1 MIHIRMP
8 HRIDRSCGAFWT
20 SWYRLYWLRFAVQKI
35 IHHDDVMCSI
45 VIWPRGSIAA
55 CYSHSSDAR
64 VAKDEAEE
72 GKTSVAWRG
81 WDKATDDQPS
91 VSAETLDTRA
101 GLTVTVFVAGPA
113 SIRQVNVREDCA
125 EAAHFCRHSSIGSG
139 HEEQPLGDVAV
150 HWGEQP
156 LRTEGAKDGAV
167 RRIVEERSQAALRP
181 T

>member
-1 MIHIRMP
+1 MP
-8 HRIDRSCGAFWT
+8 HRIDRSCGAFWA
-20 SWYRLYWLRFAVQKI
+20 SWYRLYWLRFAVQEI

-55 CYSHSSDAR
+55 CYSYSGDAC

-81 WDKATDDQPS
+81 WNKATEDQPS
-91 VSAETLDTRA
+91 VSAEALDARA
-101 GLTVTVFVAGPA
+101 GLTVAVFIAGPA

-125 EAAHFCRHSSIGSG
+125 EAAHLCRHCSIGSG
-139 HEEQPLGDVAV
+139 DKEQSLSDVAV

-156 LRTEGAKDGAV
+156 FRAEGTKDAAV
-167 RRIVEERSQAALRP
+167 RRIVEERRQAALRP